1 VYQKVR
7 VVGEERGGG
16 VEAIAVVL
24 FEKATEL
31 PGGYGGLSR
40 EVKGALSTAIRR
52 AEFSASKGAV
62 TTVYPDPSRGG
73 GVDSR
78 VIVLGLGSREK
89 FGGEV
94 LRIAGA
100 KMVQCAFAA
109 GVRKVSLKV
118 LGGIERK
125 LDAGVAGRAVAEGIS
140 IGLFEFDAFKGKVSR
155 RRDAGGKSVPSSL
168 TVGVERL
175 MLSGMREG
183 LIVGESVNAVRRLA
197 AAPPNVAHPRYLAGE
212 CRRIA
217 ARVGLRYS
225 VIDAKRARR
234 MGMGG
239 LTAVGSAGSSP
250 PVLICLEHVPRRRRN
265 RRPILLVGKG
275 VTFDTG
281 GYSIKPG
288 VGMES
293 MKYDKCGGLAVI
305 GAMEAIARM
314 GLDVHVVGLVP
325 SAENMI
331 DANAYRPSDI
341 IRMYNGVTVE
351 VMNTDAE
358 GRLIL
363 GDALAYGCEKYRP
376 EAVVDLA
383 TLTGGVV
390 VALGSQ
396 CAGVFCNHAKLRE
409 RLFASAEFTGERL
422 WELPLWEE
430 HRQLI
435 KGVHADI
442 ANSGGREAHPAQG
455 AAFLSY
461 FIDPD
466 QGNGVPKT
474 PWAHLDIAG
483 VAEVKG
489 ESGLY
494 PKGPTGFG
502 VRLLVRMIEDWK
514 TGL

>member
-1 VYQKVR
+1 MYQKVR
-7 VVGEERGGG
+7 LIGEERGGEA
-16 VEAIAVVL
+16 EAIAVVL

-31 PGGYGGLSR
+31 PRGYEGLSR
-40 EVKGALSTAIRR
+40 EVRDALSTAIRR

-62 TTVYPDPSRGG
+62 TTVYPDPSKGAG
-73 GVDSR
+73 INSR

-89 FGGEV
+89 FGGEA
-94 LRIAGA
+94 LRIAGT
-100 KMVQCAFAA
+100 KVVQSAFAA
-109 GVRKVSLKV
+109 RVRELSLKV
-118 LGGIERK
+118 LGGIEGK
-125 LDAGVAGRAVAEGIS
+125 LDAEAAGRAVAEGIS
-140 IGLFEFDAFKGKVSR
+140 IGLLEFDAFKGKANR
-155 RRDAGGKSVPSSL
+155 RRGGEKRAPSSL
-168 TVGVERL
+168 TVGVERS
-175 MLSGMREG
+175 MLRGMREG
-183 LIVGESVNAVRRLA
+183 LIVGESVNTVRRLA

-217 ARVGLRYS
+217 ARVGLRCS
-225 VIDAKRARR
+225 VIDVKRARE

-265 RRPILLVGKG
+265 RRPILLVGKA

-281 GYSIKPG
+281 GYSIKPST
-288 VGMES
+288 GMES

-314 GLDVHVVGLVP
+314 GLEVHVVGLVP

-376 EAVVDLA
+376 EAVVDVA

-396 CAGVFCNHAKLRE
+396 CAGVFCNHTKLRE
-409 RLFASAEFTGERL
+409 RLFAAAELTGERL

-435 KGVHADI
+435 KGTHADI

-461 FIDPD
+461 FIDRD
-466 QGNGVPKT
+466 QGNGLPKT

-483 VAEVKG
+483 VAEMKG

-502 VRLLVRMIEDWK
+502 VRLLVRMMEDWK